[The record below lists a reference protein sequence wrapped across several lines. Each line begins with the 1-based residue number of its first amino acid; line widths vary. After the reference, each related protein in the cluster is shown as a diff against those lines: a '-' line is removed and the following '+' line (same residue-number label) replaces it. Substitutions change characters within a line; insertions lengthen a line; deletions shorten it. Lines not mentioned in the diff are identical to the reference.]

1 MFFFKKLGKS
11 FLISLITLL
20 VLTLIVTI
28 FNYIGLFNLSIVNI
42 FSYITPFI
50 SLFIG
55 GFIMGKNT
63 VNKGWL
69 EGIKFGL
76 ICIIIFTIF
85 NYLAFDT
92 FFNISNIILY
102 VITLIAS
109 ILGSII
115 GINFK
120 KNNED

>member
-28 FNYIGLFNLSIVNI
+28 FNYIGLFNLSIVNV

-55 GFIMGKNT
+55 GVIMGKNT

-76 ICIIIFTIF
+76 ICIIIFIIF

-102 VITLIAS
+102 IITLTAS